1 MNQKGKLY
9 IVATPIGNMEDIT
22 IRGIRV
28 LREVNTVAAEDTRVT
43 ARLLSFHQIGTP
55 LISLHEHNEI
65 QRVELLIAR
74 MDAGESLALVSDAG
88 TPSVSDPGF
97 RLVRAAVEKEIQVVP
112 IPGAS
117 AAITGLCASGLP
129 TDSFLFLG
137 FPPKKKGKRT
147 DLLESLKK
155 QNTTLIFYES
165 PMRICAFLSELID
178 ILGDRYAV
186 LGREMT
192 KMYEEF
198 IRGNLSD
205 ILENLKNR
213 DAVKGECTLLISG
226 AGEDQSFCP
235 EDLAE
240 EIEKGLNAGISISD
254 LSKSL
259 AKFFGISR
267 KEVYAQALEIQGG
280 KNAGK

>member
-9 IVATPIGNMEDIT
+9 IVATPIGNMDDIS
-22 IRGIRV
+22 IRAIRT
-28 LREVNTVAAEDTRVT
+28 LREVDTVAAEDTRLT
-43 ARLLSFHQIGTP
+43 ARLLSHHQIDTP
-55 LISLHEHNEI
+55 LISFHEHNEA
-65 QRVELLIAR
+65 QRIALLTAR
-74 MDAGESLALVSDAG
+74 MEAGESFALVSDAG

-117 AAITGLCASGLP
+117 AAITALCAAGLP
-129 TDSFLFLG
+129 TDSFTFVG
-137 FPPKKKGKRT
+137 FPPKKKGKRRE
-147 DLLESLKK
+147 LLESLKK
-155 QNTTLIFYES
+155 EARTLIFYES
-165 PMRICAFLSELID
+165 PMRISTFLLELRE

-198 IRGNLSD
+198 IRGNLTC
-205 ILENLKNR
+205 ILESLENR
-213 DAVKGECTLLISG
+213 AAVKGECTLLVSG
-226 AGEDQSFCP
+226 AEEGESLCP

-240 EIEKGLNAGISISD
+240 KIGNGLDAGIGISD

-259 AKFFGISR
+259 AKTFGISR
-267 KEVYAQALEIQGG
+267 KEVYAQALEIQGR
-280 KNAGK
+280 KDAGG